1 MFKRWIE
8 LKAKKSCLIL
18 GPRRCGKTTL
28 LKSQFPDYN
37 YVTLDDFDALNWSK
51 NDPKGFITQLGL
63 RAVIDEIQ
71 RNPELT
77 IAAKYAID
85 NENAH
90 FLMTGSSSIGLLDS
104 TADTLAGRINLY
116 SLPTACWGEDEGGYT
131 HHIFQDQI
139 ASIAL
144 VQANR
149 KTQEAILYGQFPE
162 ILTTAKPE
170 SKYELLINYKNTY
183 FTRDLMQL
191 SNIENMEGLYAIFN
205 NLIRSIGSHLEVS
218 NFAREAGISY
228 PTTKKYLNTLLQSQL
243 VFKLYGYQ
251 YGPAKRYI
259 KAAKT
264 YFSDTG
270 IIKSFNTNITEGQ
283 LLENFVL
290 SELEK
295 RRKLGFIKT
304 DQFFYYKTKAGR
316 EIDLIFESEN
326 QLYAIEI
333 KATQN
338 PSQRDIKNLIEFEKQ
353 LNRPVQKYLFYTG
366 TEYNQINHVRLLPVA
381 CLHRGI

>member
-8 LKAKKSCLIL
+8 LKTNKSCLIL

-37 YVTLDDFDALNWSK
+37 YITLDDLDALNWAKKDS
-51 NDPKGFITQLGL
+51 KGFIAQLGD
-63 RAVIDEIQ
+63 RAIIDEIQ
-71 RNPELT
+71 RYPELT

-85 NENAH
+85 NEKAH

-116 SLPTACWGEDEGGYT
+116 SLPTACWGENEGSHT
-131 HHIFQDQI
+131 HSIFCDQI
-139 ASIAL
+139 AFKAL
-144 VQANR
+144 AEANR

-162 ILTTAKPE
+162 ILTTPKTE
-170 SKYELLINYKNTY
+170 NKYELLTNYKNTY

-191 SNIENMEGLYAIFN
+191 SNIENIEGLYAIFN
-205 NLIRSIGSHLEVS
+205 HLIRSIGSHLEVS

-243 VFKLYGYQ
+243 IFKLYGYQ
-251 YGPAKRYI
+251 YGPAKRYV
-259 KAAKT
+259 KAAKS

-283 LLENFVL
+283 VFENFVL
-290 SELEK
+290 AELEK

-333 KATQN
+333 KSTQN
-338 PSQRDIKNLIEFEKQ
+338 PSKRDINNLIEFEKR
-353 LNRPVQKYLFYTG
+353 LKRPVQKYLFYSG
-366 TEYNQINHVRLLPVA
+366 TEYTQINQVHLLPVA

>member
-8 LKAKKSCLIL
+8 IDAQKSGLIL
-18 GPRRCGKTTL
+18 GPRRSGKTTL
-28 LKSQFPDYN
+28 LKSQFPDYH
-37 YVTLDDFDALNWSK
+37 YTTLDDFDALNGSK
-51 NDPKGFITQLGL
+51 NDPKGFIAQLGT
-63 RAVIDEIQ
+63 RTIIDEIQ

-77 IAAKYAID
+77 IAVKYAID

-90 FLMTGSSSIGLLDS
+90 FMMTGSSAIGLLDAA
-104 TADTLAGRINLY
+104 ADTLAGRINLY
-116 SLPTACWGEDEGGYT
+116 SLPTACWGENEGPHT
-131 HHIFQDQI
+131 HHIFHDQM
-139 ASIAL
+139 SPMAL

-149 KTQEAILYGQFPE
+149 QTEDAVSHGQFPE
-162 ILTTAKPE
+162 ILTATTNE
-170 SKYELLINYKNTY
+170 SKHELLINYKNTY

-191 SNIENMEGLYAIFN
+191 SNIENIEGLYAIFN
-205 NLIRSIGSHLEVS
+205 HLIRSIGSHLEVS

-228 PTTKKYLNTLLQSQL
+228 PTTKKYLNTLLQAQL

-259 KAAKT
+259 KAAKS

-270 IIKSFNTNITEGQ
+270 IINSFNTNITDGQ

-290 SELEK
+290 AELEK
-295 RRKLGFIKT
+295 RRKLGFIKA
-304 DQFFYYKTKAGR
+304 DQFFYYKSKGGR
-316 EIDLIFESEN
+316 EIDLIFESEK

-338 PSQRDIKNLIEFEKQ
+338 PSHRDIKNLIEFERQ
-353 LNRPVQKYLFYTG
+353 LKRPVKKYLFYPG
-366 TEYNQINHVRLLPVA
+366 TEYHRIDSVRLLPVA
-381 CLHRGI
+381 CLYRGI